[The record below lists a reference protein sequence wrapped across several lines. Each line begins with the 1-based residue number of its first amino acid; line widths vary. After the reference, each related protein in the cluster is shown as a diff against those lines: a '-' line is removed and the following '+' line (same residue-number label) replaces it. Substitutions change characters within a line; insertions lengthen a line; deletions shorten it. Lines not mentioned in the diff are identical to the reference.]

1 MNATSRAARA
11 EILRL
16 ARPTAAQSAPG
27 LLTGLAAAASTVA
40 LLACSAWLIVR
51 ASEHPPVMFL
61 GMAVVGVRAFALAR
75 AFFRYLERL
84 FSHDAAF
91 RSLERVR
98 VHVFERLVPLAPDGL
113 GGTSRGGALSAMVSD
128 IDDLQDHPLRVVQPI
143 VTSVGVALLAVGFLA
158 TISPNAA
165 LTLFVSL
172 VVFTIVTAGASSLV
186 AARAERSI
194 APLRSALVDAV
205 VEHMRG
211 LDVLIAYGR
220 ADRSLARV
228 AAADALLTRAVV
240 RRAAGTAIGAAAL
253 SLFGGA
259 AVALALVVSIP
270 AAVSGSLGG
279 PAFAV
284 VVLVPLAV
292 FEIVAMV
299 PQALGVSRHVTAA
312 ADRVAATAPEQ
323 RPPHVPAETGGPA
336 APSPSDAPALE
347 LSHVSAT
354 WGDGSRALARVDL
367 TLAEGE
373 RVWIDGESGSGK
385 TSLAHVIV
393 RFLDH
398 EGDYRLRGVDVR
410 SLHPDA
416 VRQVVGLVE
425 QKPFLFDESIRQNLL
440 FAREDADD
448 DTLVAVL
455 ERVGLGEWLVA
466 RGGLDARVGERGAL
480 VSGGQAGRIA
490 LARALLRDFPIIVLD
505 EPTASVESDLADALL
520 RDLLDASAGR
530 TVVLI
535 SHADVPDGLD
545 VPRAT
550 MTAGVLGRAIPVRAV
565 PAPAVP

>member
-1 MNATSRAARA
+1 MIARSTSARA

-16 ARPTAAQSAPG
+16 ARPGAASSAPG

-51 ASEHPPVMFL
+51 ASENPPVMFL

-113 GGTSRGGALSAMVSD
+113 GRTSRGGALSTMVSD
-128 IDDLQDHPLRVVQPI
+128 IDDLQDHPLRVVQPL
-143 VTSVGVALLAVGFLA
+143 VTSIGVALLAVGFLA
-158 TISPNAA
+158 TISPVAA
-165 LTLFVSL
+165 LALLASL
-172 VVFTIVTAGASSLV
+172 VAFVVVAAAASSLV

-194 APLRSALVDAV
+194 APLRASLVAAV

-211 LDVLIAYGR
+211 LDVLIAFGT

-228 AAADALLTRAVV
+228 RAADALLTRAVV
-240 RRAAGTAIGAAAL
+240 RRAVGTAIGAAAL
-253 SLFGGA
+253 SLFGGG
-259 AVALALVVSIP
+259 AVALALVASIP
-270 AAVSGSLGG
+270 EAASGGLGG

-299 PQALGVSRHVTAA
+299 PHALGVSRQVAAA
-312 ADRVAATAPEQ
+312 ADRVAETAPAD
-323 RPPHVPAETGGPA
+323 PPSHIPLEAGSSAEPDAST
-336 APSPSDAPALE
+336 APAIE
-347 LSHVSAT
+347 LRGASAQ
-354 WGDGSRALARVDL
+354 WGDGSPALERVDL
-367 TLAEGE
+367 TVREGE

-385 TSLAHVIV
+385 TSLAHVLV

-398 EGDYRLRGVDVR
+398 EGVYRLRGVDVHG
-410 SLHPDA
+410 LHPDA
-416 VRQVVGLVE
+416 VRRVVGLVE
-425 QKPFLFDESIRQNLL
+425 QTPFLFDETIRQNLL
-440 FAREDADD
+440 FARPEADD
-448 DTLVAVL
+448 DELARVL
-455 ERVGLGEWLVA
+455 ERVGLGEWLAA

-490 LARALLRDFPIIVLD
+490 LARALLRDFPVIVLD
-505 EPTASVESDLADALL
+505 EPTASVESDLAVALI

-535 SHADVPDGLD
+535 SHADVPED
-545 VPRAT
+545 VEVRRLT
-550 MTAGVLGRAIPVRAV
+550 MTNGVLRTAD
-565 PAPAVP
+565 PAVVGS